1 MANFPPRGLDTA
13 SSSRCAAA
21 AAVAVALGVSGIA
34 NADDAAPLQEVT
46 VTGSRI
52 ALSPGMLTP
61 TPVTAVTQDEL
72 IKMAPTNV
80 IDALNALPQFFGNS
94 TYQQA
99 LGGQSPSGSEINLR
113 GANTSSG
120 ISRTLVLLDGRRSV
134 ANSRFGAV
142 DIGSFPDTLIK
153 SVEVV
158 TGGASASYGTD
169 AVAGV
174 VNFILDTKFEGVK
187 AEAQGR
193 ITARRDGPNSKF
205 SLTFGHQFG
214 EKFHIIGSIANF
226 DQDAISDF
234 SSLQDRPWFNQA
246 SRVSGP
252 PGGDLCR
259 FTLRGPDE
267 LQLQRHDQRCAG
279 NQRLPVQ
286 YRWQVLPAAP
296 DRGAGRHRRLVQL
309 PLDRQRNLQ
318 RELDG

>member
-1 MANFPPRGLDTA
+1 MANSQPRGLDTA
-13 SSSRCAAA
+13 SWSQCVAA
-21 AAVAVALGVSGIA
+21 AAVALALGAPGIA
-34 NADDAAPLQEVT
+34 TADDAAPLQEVT

-72 IKMAPTNV
+72 TKMAPTNI
-80 IDALNALPQFFGNS
+80 IDSLAALPQFFGDS
-94 TYQQA
+94 TAQQA
-99 LGGQSPSGSEINLR
+99 LGGQVPSGSEINLR

-120 ISRTLVLLDGRRSV
+120 ISRTLVLLDGRRTV

-142 DIGSFPDTLIK
+142 DIGSFPDTLVK

-187 AEAQGR
+187 AEAQGG

-214 EKFHIIGSIANF
+214 EKFHVIGSIASF
-226 DQDAISDF
+226 DQDSISDF
-234 SSLQDRPWFNQA
+234 DSLKDRPWFNQA

-252 PGGDLCR
+252 PGGPTCTALAC
-259 FTLRGPDE
+259 
-267 LQLQRHDQRCAG
+267 
-279 NQRLPVQ
+279 
-286 YRWQVLPAAP
+286 
-296 DRGAGRHRRLVQL
+296 GR
-309 PLDRQRNLQ
+309 
-318 RELDG
+318 